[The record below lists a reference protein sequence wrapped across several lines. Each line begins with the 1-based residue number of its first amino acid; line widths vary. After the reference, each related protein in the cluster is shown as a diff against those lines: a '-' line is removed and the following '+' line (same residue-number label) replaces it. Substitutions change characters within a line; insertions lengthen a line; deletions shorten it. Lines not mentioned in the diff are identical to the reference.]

1 MTAYAPHYTSRV
13 KIHYFVQGAGHTM
26 QFRFPGPI
34 SGSGLTDAL
43 GAINDWLVALA
54 DTMYDDWTVSA
65 VTAADQD
72 SNIFLPQVN
81 PFTVTGTVDP
91 ADRQPIEKAFTVS
104 FPARS
109 SGGNPFKVSLYG
121 CSRVSVEL
129 ATEENGRVRAGE
141 NPDVDAAI
149 DVLQLAGAA
158 LIGNDAL
165 PLLWYDYANVK
176 DNDRWLKK
184 IRRGA

>member
-1 MTAYAPHYTSRV
+1 MTAYAPHWTSRV

-34 SGSGLTDAL
+34 TGSGLTDAL
-43 GAINDWLVALA
+43 GAINNWLTALE
-54 DTMYDDWTVSA
+54 DLLWTDWTVSA

-72 SNIFLPQVN
+72 STVFLPQTN
-81 PFTVTGTVDP
+81 PFTVTGNVATDN
-91 ADRQPIEKAFTVS
+91 RQPIDKAFSVS
-104 FPARS
+104 FVARS

-121 CSRVSVEL
+121 CSPINGEL
-129 ATEENGRVRAGE
+129 DTEVNGRIRAGE
-141 NPDVDAAI
+141 NADVDTAI
-149 DVLQLAGAA
+149 DILQLAGAA

-165 PLLWYDYANVK
+165 PLLWYDYANTK
-176 DNDRWLKK
+176 TNDRWLKK